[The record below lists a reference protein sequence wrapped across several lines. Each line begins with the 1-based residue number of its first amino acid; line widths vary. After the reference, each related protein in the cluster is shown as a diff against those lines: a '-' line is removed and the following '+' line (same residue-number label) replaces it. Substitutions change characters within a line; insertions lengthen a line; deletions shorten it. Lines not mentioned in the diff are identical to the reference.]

1 MHPPTGHSI
10 HLNILGWHN
19 SGLNSFN
26 QEFTFVFSFNT
37 FKNQEIKEFYWEKK
51 MDYFSMFIT
60 KTEKYNQYL
69 EIIPSSDVLIGW
81 HWTFVDC
88 DILSLWCQGMVFPQA
103 KLGTR
108 GREEE
113 KKTKHS
119 NGIHVKT
126 FFLCQNFWVIFK
138 LIVIMFQSSCRLT
151 FSDVYRPN

>member
-1 MHPPTGHSI
+1 
-10 HLNILGWHN
+10 
-19 SGLNSFN
+19 
-26 QEFTFVFSFNT
+26 
-37 FKNQEIKEFYWEKK
+37 
-51 MDYFSMFIT
+51 MFIT

-113 KKTKHS
+113 KKTKNIQMAYMSRHS
-119 NGIHVKT
+119 FYVRISELYSN
-126 FFLCQNFWVIFK
+126 
-138 LIVIMFQSSCRLT
+138 
-151 FSDVYRPN
+151 